1 MISSLHGVVL
11 HATSDQVVIDVGG
24 VGFAVAVPADVA
36 HTAVVGE
43 KLLLHTSLI
52 VREDSLSLFGF
63 ADRGELEIFG
73 LLISVT
79 GVGPKSAL
87 GVLSHLTADQIAE
100 AVTAEDDAPFRRVSG
115 IGPKTAAQL
124 IHEYGD
130 LDTLLARAGE
140 IKQPK
145 RRETLINF
153 ADQIR
158 LSRELVTLTCDAPAP
173 EAVDDFLI
181 RDPDPAVLSEFLE
194 RMEFRS
200 LLRRVGDG
208 KAPPKEGSTFARQPL
223 LAIPL
228 VFGLLLAFG
237 ALVLRLTSLAF
248 GEPRGSAA
256 PAEASYLPMFA
267 HFALVLTA
275 GIYLPRPLV
284 VWFQHVANLLG

>member
-43 KLLLHTSLI
+43 KLLLYTSLI

-115 IGPKTAAQL
+115 IGPKTAKLIVLQL
-124 IHEYGD
+124 AGKVQAFAAPSKPTAAGGTDVVTQVAAALVGLGWSEKVAAEAATQTAAEATD
-130 LDTLLARAGE
+130 AERASV
-140 IKQPK
+140 
-145 RRETLINF
+145 
-153 ADQIR
+153 A
-158 LSRELVTLTCDAPAP
+158 
-173 EAVDDFLI
+173 
-181 RDPDPAVLSEFLE
+181 
-194 RMEFRS
+194 S
-200 LLRRVGDG
+200 LLRR
-208 KAPPKEGSTFARQPL
+208 T
-223 LAIPL
+223 LA
-228 VFGLLLAFG
+228 
-237 ALVLRLTSLAF
+237 
-248 GEPRGSAA
+248 
-256 PAEASYLPMFA
+256 
-267 HFALVLTA
+267 
-275 GIYLPRPLV
+275 
-284 VWFQHVANLLG
+284 LLGPAQGGQARV

>member
-115 IGPKTAAQL
+115 IGPKTAKLIVLQLAGKVQAFAAPSKPAAAGGTDVVTQVAAALVGLGWSEKVGAEAAAQTAA
-124 IHEYGD
+124 EATD
-130 LDTLLARAGE
+130 AERASV
-140 IKQPK
+140 
-145 RRETLINF
+145 
-153 ADQIR
+153 A
-158 LSRELVTLTCDAPAP
+158 
-173 EAVDDFLI
+173 
-181 RDPDPAVLSEFLE
+181 
-194 RMEFRS
+194 S
-200 LLRRVGDG
+200 LLRR
-208 KAPPKEGSTFARQPL
+208 T
-223 LAIPL
+223 LA
-228 VFGLLLAFG
+228 
-237 ALVLRLTSLAF
+237 
-248 GEPRGSAA
+248 
-256 PAEASYLPMFA
+256 
-267 HFALVLTA
+267 
-275 GIYLPRPLV
+275 
-284 VWFQHVANLLG
+284 LLGPAQGGQTRV